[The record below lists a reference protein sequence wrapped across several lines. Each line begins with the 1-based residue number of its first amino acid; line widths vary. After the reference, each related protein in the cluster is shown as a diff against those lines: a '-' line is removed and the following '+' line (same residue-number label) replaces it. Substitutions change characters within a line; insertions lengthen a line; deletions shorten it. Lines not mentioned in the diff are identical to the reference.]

1 MNGGEAL
8 LEAEVVLVRR
18 SGCGREALVR
28 AGNTYVPVS
37 LALIREIRPGDRVLV
52 QGRVAL
58 ARIDR
63 QPERQDEVRR

>member
-1 MNGGEAL
+1 MNGEGAL

-18 SGCGREALVR
+18 GGFGREALVR
-28 AGNTYVPVS
+28 VGGAFVPVDLS
-37 LALIREIRPGDRVLV
+37 LVREVRPGDRVLV

-63 QPERQDEVRR
+63 ERSREHEVRR

>member
-1 MNGGEAL
+1 MNADGSL

-18 SGCGREALVR
+18 NGFGREALVR
-28 AGNTYVPVS
+28 AGGVYVPVNLS
-37 LALIREIRPGDRVLV
+37 LVREVRPGDRVLV

-63 QPERQDEVRR
+63 KPDREHEVRR

>member
-1 MNGGEAL
+1 VIGGATL

-18 SGCGREALVR
+18 NGCGREALVR
-28 AGNTYVPVS
+28 AGDTYLPVS
-37 LALIREIRPGDRVLV
+37 LSLVREIRPGDRVLV

-63 QPERQDEVRR
+63 QPERPDEVCR

>member
-1 MNGGEAL
+1 VNGEGTL

-18 SGCGREALVR
+18 NGFGREALVR
-28 AGNTYVPVS
+28 TGGVYLPVS
-37 LALIREIRPGDRVLV
+37 LSLIREVRPGDRVLV

-63 QPERQDEVRR
+63 DADRGE